1 LPGSAE
7 PEIVEY
13 VALAA
18 PLDPPVLLTLTVTLV
33 CDEVAS
39 NFVLATEIV
48 PALAAACATPFV
60 LVRRSAVTSAAK
72 AIARAIGDIKE
83 TFAFPRQKEL
93 AGRARDNTLRGSC
106 VGLCDCVQLQAG
118 GLTPFF
124 WGRKLSQDEDAPA
137 KKFFARVF

>member
-1 LPGSAE
+1 
-7 PEIVEY
+7 

-48 PALAAACATPFV
+48 PALVAACATPFV

-72 AIARAIGDIKE
+72 AIARAIGDIEE

-93 AGRARDNTLRGSC
+93 AGRAPDNTLRGSS

-118 GLTPFF
+118 CLTPFF

-137 KKFFARVF
+137 KKIFACAF